1 MIKLNMTLS
10 KKSILVSLLAIGADV
25 LTYFQFLSYYF
36 MKLFGEEFPQW
47 GVNDHFSVRSSKI

>member
-1 MIKLNMTLS
+1 MTLS